1 LTGTGPRGHRAAGA
15 WRRSAPNHMNRDQI
29 IARLRDLLQKQSE
42 FKGDVNAIHEDTKI
56 DQMGF
61 DSISI
66 LDFMYDVE
74 ADFQVQTEV
83 GDLVKM
89 EKVKDLVD
97 YLAGK
102 LSNS

>member
-1 LTGTGPRGHRAAGA
+1 MPPVGIVRLAAPVG
-15 WRRSAPNHMNRDQI
+15 SAARNAPMNRDQI
-29 IARLRDLLQKQSE
+29 IARLRDLLRKQSE
-42 FKGDVNAIHEDTKI
+42 FKGDVAAIHEDTRI

-74 ADFQVQTEV
+74 ADFSVQTEV
-83 GDLVKM
+83 ADLIKM
-89 EKVKDLVD
+89 DRVKDLVD

-102 LSNS
+102 LADR